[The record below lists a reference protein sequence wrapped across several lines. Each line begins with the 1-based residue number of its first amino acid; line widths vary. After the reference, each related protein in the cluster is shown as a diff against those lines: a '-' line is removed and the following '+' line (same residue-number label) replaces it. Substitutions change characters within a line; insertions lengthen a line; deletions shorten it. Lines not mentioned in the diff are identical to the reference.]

1 MRRFWKCSFG
11 GMGIA
16 VLATGGYLYAIQ
28 LLGNFHE
35 VLAGQLYRSNQPSVE
50 ELVRY
55 TKENGIRTVINL
67 RGTNESQAWYQDE
80 IKTSRELGLNH
91 IDFGMSASQELDM
104 NQVNQLVAIMRDAP
118 KPILIHC
125 KAGADRTGLATALYL
140 SRVALLSE
148 KEAESQLS
156 IRYGHVGIP
165 YLSATYA
172 MDRTWRMRKTCRS
185 PTTSR
190 LHPIS
195 FEGRSDKFLAV
206 SRLTV

>member
-1 MRRFWKCSFG
+1 
-11 GMGIA
+11 
-16 VLATGGYLYAIQ
+16 
-28 LLGNFHE
+28 
-35 VLAGQLYRSNQPSVE
+35 
-50 ELVRY
+50 
-55 TKENGIRTVINL
+55 
-67 RGTNESQAWYQDE
+67 
-80 IKTSRELGLNH
+80 
-91 IDFGMSASQELDM
+91 M

-172 MDRTWRMRKTCRS
+172 MDRTWENAEDM
-185 PTTSR
+185 
-190 LHPIS
+190 PITDD
-195 FEGRSDKFLAV
+195 F
-206 SRLTV
+206 TVASN

>member
-1 MRRFWKCSFG
+1 MRRFWNCSFW

-67 RGTNESQAWYQDE
+67 RGPNESKAWYQDE
-80 IKTSRELGLNH
+80 IRTARELGLNH
-91 IDFGMSASQELDM
+91 IDFGMSASRELNM
-104 NQVNQLVAIMRDAP
+104 NEVNQLVAIMRDAP

-140 SRVALLSE
+140 SRIALLSE

-172 MDRTWRMRKTCRS
+172 MDRTWENVEDM
-185 PTTSR
+185 
-190 LHPIS
+190 PITAD
-195 FEGRSDKFLAV
+195 FAV
-206 SRLTV
+206 ASNEF

>member
-1 MRRFWKCSFG
+1 MRRFWKCSFW

-67 RGTNESQAWYQDE
+67 RGPNESKAWYQDE
-80 IKTSRELGLNH
+80 IRTARELGLNH
-91 IDFGMSASQELDM
+91 IDFGMSASRELNM
-104 NQVNQLVAIMRDAP
+104 NEVNQLVAIMRDAP

-140 SRVALLSE
+140 SRIALLGE

-172 MDRTWRMRKTCRS
+172 MDRTWENVEDM
-185 PTTSR
+185 
-190 LHPIS
+190 PITAD
-195 FEGRSDKFLAV
+195 FAV
-206 SRLTV
+206 ASNEF

>member
-172 MDRTWRMRKTCRS
+172 MDRTWENAEDM
-185 PTTSR
+185 
-190 LHPIS
+190 PITDD
-195 FEGRSDKFLAV
+195 F
-206 SRLTV
+206 TVASN

>member
-1 MRRFWKCSFG
+1 
-11 GMGIA
+11 MGIA

-67 RGTNESQAWYQDE
+67 RGPNESKAWYQDE
-80 IKTSRELGLNH
+80 IRTARELGLNH
-91 IDFGMSASQELDM
+91 IDFGMSASRELNM
-104 NQVNQLVAIMRDAP
+104 NEVNQLVAIMRDAP

-140 SRVALLSE
+140 SRIALLGE

-172 MDRTWRMRKTCRS
+172 MDRTWENVEDM
-185 PTTSR
+185 
-190 LHPIS
+190 PITAD
-195 FEGRSDKFLAV
+195 FAV
-206 SRLTV
+206 ASNEF

>member
-1 MRRFWKCSFG
+1 
-11 GMGIA
+11 MGVA
-16 VLATGGYLYAIQ
+16 VLAAGGYLYAIQ

-35 VLAGQLYRSNQPSVE
+35 VVAGQLYRSNQPSNE

-55 TKENGIRTVINL
+55 TRDHDIKTVINL
-67 RGTNESQAWYQDE
+67 RGPNESKAWYRDE
-80 IKTSRELGLNH
+80 VETARELGLRH

-104 NQVNQLVAIMRDAP
+104 SRVNELVAIMRDAP

-140 SRVALLSE
+140 SRVARLGE

-156 IRYGHVGIP
+156 VRYGHIGIP

-172 MDRTWRMRKTCRS
+172 MDQTWENVEHM
-185 PTTSR
+185 
-190 LHPIS
+190 PITDDFAIAS
-195 FEGRSDKFLAV
+195 NEF
-206 SRLTV
+206 

>member
-1 MRRFWKCSFG
+1 MSRFWKGSCWG
-11 GMGIA
+11 LGAA

-55 TKENGIRTVINL
+55 TRENGIRTVINL
-67 RGTNESQAWYQDE
+67 RGANESQAWYRDE
-80 IKTSRELGLNH
+80 IETARDLGLNH
-91 IDFGMSASQELDM
+91 IDFGMSASRELDM
-104 NQVNQLVAIMRDAP
+104 NEVNQLVAIMRDAP

-148 KEAESQLS
+148 EEAESQLS
-156 IRYGHVGIP
+156 VRYGHIGIP

-172 MDRTWRMRKTCRS
+172 MDRTWENAEHM
-185 PTTSR
+185 
-190 LHPIS
+190 PITDD
-195 FEGRSDKFLAV
+195 FAV
-206 SRLTV
+206 ASNEF